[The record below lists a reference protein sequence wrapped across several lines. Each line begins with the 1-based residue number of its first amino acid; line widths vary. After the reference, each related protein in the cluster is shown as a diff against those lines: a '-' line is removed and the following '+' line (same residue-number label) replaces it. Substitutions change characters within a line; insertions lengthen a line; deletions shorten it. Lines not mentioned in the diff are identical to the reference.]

1 MDEKEIEDQII
12 YLAMAE
18 GNDGMLKFMQW
29 MHEDTICDRL
39 YDSIDALSEDEKY
52 ELLYELEG

>member
-12 YLAMAE
+12 YLAMTE

-29 MHEDTICDRL
+29 MYEDTFCNRL
-39 YDSIDALSEDEKY
+39 YDSMDALSEDEKY